1 MSDSKPENPWL
12 NIVFNL
18 IIPSFLL
25 MKGDAWFHLSPVQAL
40 VIALA
45 FPFFYG
51 VYDLMQRK
59 TWNTLSIIGLISI
72 LLTGGIG
79 LLELPTKWI
88 AVKEAAIPLLLG
100 VLVIGSLKTRYPLVK
115 TFIFNKQFFAV
126 ERIEAAL
133 ENQNKRSLL
142 DPLLTKATIGLSGS
156 FFLSAFLNFLLA
168 KWIVKS
174 EAGTQAFTEELG
186 KMALWSYP
194 VIVLPSMVVLMAIF
208 WWLLKRLQILTGLAM
223 EELFIAPPPPKK
235 TN

>member
-25 MKGDAWFHLSPVQAL
+25 MKGDAWFHLNPVQAL

-45 FPFFYG
+45 FPFAYG
-51 VYDLMQRK
+51 VYDLVQRK

-100 VLVIGSLKTRYPLVK
+100 VLVMGSLKTRYPLVK
-115 TFIFNKQFFAV
+115 TFLFNKQFFAV

-133 ENQNKRSLL
+133 EHQNKRSLL
-142 DPLLTKATIGLSGS
+142 EPLLTKATIGLSGS
-156 FFLSAFLNFLLA
+156 FLLSAFLF
-168 KWIVKS
+168 
-174 EAGTQAFTEELG
+174 
-186 KMALWSYP
+186 Y
-194 VIVLPSMVVLMAIF
+194 
-208 WWLLKRLQILTGLAM
+208 LT
-223 EELFIAPPPPKK
+223 K
-235 TN
+235 TKT